1 MSYKIK
7 FIKSLTSEYYELRLF
22 LTGQIVS
29 GFKSIFQSY
38 NLFIFVVGGQNK
50 QIKIIIWED
59 FTNSLFL
66 CILYHMKSKIINLFG
81 GPGIGKSTQASG
93 LFTEMKKHHMSVEY
107 TYEFPKEVAWEGN
120 VSQLSDQFF
129 ITANQH
135 RNISRLYGKVDYI
148 IVDSP
153 IVLGCFYEQRYGDG
167 YPASFYG
174 MSGLSKFLW
183 NLFRQYDNINI
194 LLTRNNET
202 YDPNG
207 RLQNLQEA
215 QEIDGDIK
223 QTLLINS
230 IPFVEFP
237 VGTNTAVDIFKYIT
251 QL

>member
-1 MSYKIK
+1 M
-7 FIKSLTSEYYELRLF
+7 
-22 LTGQIVS
+22 
-29 GFKSIFQSY
+29 
-38 NLFIFVVGGQNK
+38 N
-50 QIKIIIWED
+50 
-59 FTNSLFL
+59 
-66 CILYHMKSKIINLFG
+66 SKIINLFG

-120 VSQLSDQFF
+120 VSQLRDQFF

-153 IVLGCFYEQRYGDG
+153 IILGGIYEQKYGEG

-174 MSGLSKFLW
+174 MSGLSNFIW
-183 NLFRQYDNINI
+183 NLFKQYDNINI
-194 LLTRNNET
+194 LLTRNNES

-207 RLQNLQEA
+207 RLQDLQEA
-215 QEIDGDIK
+215 IEIDNEIK
-223 QTLLINS
+223 ETLLINN
-230 IPFVEFP
+230 IPFVEFT
-237 VGTNTAVDIFKYIT
+237 VNTNTAVDIFKYIT

>member
-1 MSYKIK
+1 M
-7 FIKSLTSEYYELRLF
+7 
-22 LTGQIVS
+22 
-29 GFKSIFQSY
+29 
-38 NLFIFVVGGQNK
+38 
-50 QIKIIIWED
+50 
-59 FTNSLFL
+59 
-66 CILYHMKSKIINLFG
+66 SKIINFFG

-120 VSQLSDQFF
+120 ISQLKDQFF

-153 IVLGCFYEQRYGDG
+153 IILGCFYEQRYGDG
-167 YPASFYG
+167 YPASHYG

-183 NLFRQYDNINI
+183 NLFKQYNNINI

-207 RLQNLQEA
+207 RMQDLKEA
-215 QEIDGDIK
+215 IEIDNDIK
-223 QTLLINS
+223 ETLTINS
-230 IPFVEFP
+230 VDFKEFS
-237 VGTNTAVDIFKYIT
+237 VDNNTAISIFNYIKNNLWKKY
-251 QL
+251 

>member
-1 MSYKIK
+1 M
-7 FIKSLTSEYYELRLF
+7 R
-22 LTGQIVS
+22 
-29 GFKSIFQSY
+29 
-38 NLFIFVVGGQNK
+38 
-50 QIKIIIWED
+50 
-59 FTNSLFL
+59 
-66 CILYHMKSKIINLFG
+66 SKIINLFG

-93 LFTEMKKHHMSVEY
+93 LFTEMKKRHMSVEY

-120 VSQLSDQFF
+120 ISQLKDQFY

-167 YPASFYG
+167 YPAYQYG
-174 MSGLSKFLW
+174 MSGLSNFLW
-183 NLFRQYDNINI
+183 NLFKQYDNINI
-194 LLTRNNET
+194 LLKRNNET

-207 RLQNLQEA
+207 RIQDLQEA
-215 QEIDGDIK
+215 QEIDEDIR
-223 QTLLINS
+223 QTLLINN
-230 IPFVEFP
+230 IPFNEFN